1 MMTYEEFS
9 KFEQMTY
16 ELLDKKIDAIRRI
29 INAEGS
35 IDIYDLKDKIEV
47 EFANDIL
54 PDEFHNDIF
63 DFIGTEELADYIRSR
78 KIGTVEEV
86 TTHIVYRRREKAN
99 D

>member
-47 EFANDIL
+47 E
-54 PDEFHNDIF
+54 
-63 DFIGTEELADYIRSR
+63 ELADYIRSR

-86 TTHIVYRRREKAN
+86 TTYIVYRRREKAN

>member
-63 DFIGTEELADYIRSR
+63 NFIGTEELADYIRSR